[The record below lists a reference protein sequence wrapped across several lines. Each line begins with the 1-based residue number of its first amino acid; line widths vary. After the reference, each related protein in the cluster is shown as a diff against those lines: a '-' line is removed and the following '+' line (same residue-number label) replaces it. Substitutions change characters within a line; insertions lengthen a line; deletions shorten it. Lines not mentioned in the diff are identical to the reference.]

1 MRPRR
6 WRGAGEAVA
15 DTTAK
20 PDLRQLAALLL
31 RLGMDADALP
41 LLTRTATAGQFDDDT
56 RRLLECASRT
66 RSHQLILDTCKALRE
81 SGQGDRRLIDCEV
94 DILQQYDRQ
103 AAIEILRQHLQR
115 HADDQLARLRLS
127 MLGLLTDQPALVTA
141 DVEQLPSVE
150 DAKPGTVGR
159 AVVWVLQHSG
169 KDWDALPYA
178 YAMLRRNMD
187 DPEAHLIYCN
197 VLLMG
202 EKKRWPFDVL
212 NGVEA
217 GLKVVYQEAGDVE
230 SRWLVIEE
238 DEPDADANEY
248 PPDHPRVKAMMG
260 KKPGETFILAAV
272 AVQQRTAK
280 VVELMSKYVYRFQD
294 SIAQFQVRFPD
305 RGDLQQMRFENK
317 GPAGE
322 EQLDFSPFFAWA
334 EKRREQ
340 FAQVLGIYRKQ
351 PTPIAVLTG
360 FIGRNVFDTMETLV
374 SDATLGM
381 RWCFQPVASE
391 WDDAARAFRANKTVV
406 LDMIALYTLW
416 KLGIVDRAH
425 SKNVL
430 MPLRHSFL
438 WYLGV
443 VAPAV

>member
-1 MRPRR
+1 MRQPHAVTSTDPRH
-6 WRGAGEAVA
+6 V
-15 DTTAK
+15 
-20 PDLRQLAALLL
+20 Q
-31 RLGMDADALP
+31 
-41 LLTRTATAGQFDDDT
+41 
-56 RRLLECASRT
+56 S
-66 RSHQLILDTCKALRE
+66 LRE

-305 RGDLQQMRFENK
+305 RGDLQRCALKTKVRLERSSWTSRRSLR
-317 GPAGE
+317 GPRSAASSSHRYWE
-322 EQLDFSPFFAWA
+322 STASS
-334 EKRREQ
+334 RRRS
-340 FAQVLGIYRKQ
+340 L
-351 PTPIAVLTG
+351 
-360 FIGRNVFDTMETLV
+360 
-374 SDATLGM
+374 S
-381 RWCFQPVASE
+381 
-391 WDDAARAFRANKTVV
+391 
-406 LDMIALYTLW
+406 
-416 KLGIVDRAH
+416 
-425 SKNVL
+425 
-430 MPLRHSFL
+430 
-438 WYLGV
+438 
-443 VAPAV
+443 